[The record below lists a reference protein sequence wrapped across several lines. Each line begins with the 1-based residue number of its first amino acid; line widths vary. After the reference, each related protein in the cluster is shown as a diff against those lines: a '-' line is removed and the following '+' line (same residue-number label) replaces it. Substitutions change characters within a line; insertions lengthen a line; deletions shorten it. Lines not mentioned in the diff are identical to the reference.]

1 VAVRGG
7 TLESIDEVK
16 GLVFAVD
23 VVGFDGTFPE
33 DPGGDDKDGDEEG
46 TVKAAEE
53 VFGGEDVFA
62 QGDGEGVGTRGDVA
76 AVDGGASYWRGRFSK
91 QEAGGGERAG
101 FV

>member
-1 VAVRGG
+1 MRGG

-16 GLVFAVD
+16 RLVLAVD

-46 TVKAAEE
+46 TVEAAEE
-53 VFGGEDVFA
+53 VFGGEDIFA

-76 AVDGGASYWRGRFSK
+76 AVDGRASYWRGFGK
-91 QEAGGGERAG
+91 QEAGGGEGTG

>member
-1 VAVRGG
+1 
-7 TLESIDEVK
+7 LESIDEVK

-46 TVKAAEE
+46 TVEAAEE

-62 QGDGEGVGTRGDVA
+62 QGDGEGVGTGGDVA
-76 AVDGGASYWRGRFSK
+76 AVDGRASYGRGRFSE
-91 QEAGGGERAG
+91 QEAGGGERAE